1 MRPDD
6 HAPEK
11 QYMHLP
17 VFKEEMERRG
27 LKIPRLLFTVDS
39 MIEQIWLQ
47 MDENL
52 PMQVFLESLA
62 EKDRIQAR
70 QT

>member
-1 MRPDD
+1 
-6 HAPEK
+6 
-11 QYMHLP
+11 
-17 VFKEEMERRG
+17 
-27 LKIPRLLFTVDS
+27 

-62 EKDRIQAR
+62 EKNRIQAR